1 MSDLGN
7 PVLMLALRVVG
18 GIIALSLR
26 LRTERWGQQYRGSGS
41 ISAEII
47 RKSEYDVFGVPVGAS
62 DLPCN
67 WSVYSSPL
75 FFPAADRVVNSD
87 PERSYRRAGLRL
99 FQEKVRG
106 YE

>member
-1 MSDLGN
+1 
-7 PVLMLALRVVG
+7 V
-18 GIIALSLR
+18 R
-26 LRTERWGQQYRGSGS
+26 LRTESWEPQYRGSGS

-62 DLPCN
+62 GLPCN
-67 WSVYSSPL
+67 WGVYSYPL
-75 FFPAADRVVNSD
+75 FFPAPDRVVNSD

-99 FQEKVRG
+99 CQEKLSG